1 MPFEITAD
9 TKVTDEVLD
18 KIARMPTQEIAGKVD
33 PTFMKNLTDAQFM
46 RMAVLLAQKGYDEGG
61 CPIGGVI
68 IDNDTRQIM
77 GKGHNTL
84 MQEGDPTTHGETAA
98 TQDAGRVALLQG
110 KKFVNFDNATMFTT
124 LTPCDVC
131 CAQLVYRTRPARV
144 VIGDVTNAPSSA
156 PIIEAGKIKVD
167 VLEDPKGVE
176 LYKRYSEQHPD
187 KHYSDW
193 LGNGFWEKIK
203 DRSPDDRLTA
213 AVKETSDRR
222 QAQAALFSPFLSRRI
237 SPGSGESRRTAGGS
251 L

>member
-1 MPFEITAD
+1 M
-9 TKVTDEVLD
+9 TDE
-18 KIARMPTQEIAGKVD
+18 
-33 PTFMKNLTDAQFM
+33 QFM

-68 IDNDTRQIM
+68 IDNTTRQIM

-98 TQDAGRVALLQG
+98 TQDAGRVALVQG
-110 KKFVNFDNATMFTT
+110 NKFVNFDNATMFTT

-131 CAQLVYRTRPARV
+131 CSQLVYRTRPARV

-156 PIIEAGKIKVD
+156 RIIEAGNIKTK
-167 VLEDPKGVE
+167 VLEDQKGIA
-176 LYKRYSEQHPD
+176 LYREYAEKHPD

-203 DRSPDDRLTA
+203 DLSPDDRLAA
-213 AVKETSDRR
+213 AVEETHNRR
-222 QAQAALFSPFLSRRI
+222 EAQAALFSPVLRRI
-237 SPGSGESRRTAGGS
+237 GSGSPDTPRTTARS
-251 L
+251 